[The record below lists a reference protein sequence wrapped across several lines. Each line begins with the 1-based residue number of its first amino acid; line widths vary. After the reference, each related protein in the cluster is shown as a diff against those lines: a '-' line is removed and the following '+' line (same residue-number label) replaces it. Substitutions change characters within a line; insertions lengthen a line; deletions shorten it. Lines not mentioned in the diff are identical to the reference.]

1 VNENTREEIF
11 MNKFKWMPVLKTG
24 TFKDKNGKVVTVKT
38 EDLDRVIESTNLTSD
53 PQLVV
58 EHPKFDEVGFGA
70 VAQLKRVGEI
80 LFALPKEVN
89 DKFKKAVNDG
99 KLPGR
104 SVTLDEKTFALKNIS
119 FLPPE
124 IKPAVAGLGDYSFST
139 SPLPSPY
146 QGEGIAFQLIL
157 PGENNS
163 FADLETSNFEFAQY
177 EVSSWPFRNI
187 RMIFRNL
194 KNKWIEKFGKEEAD
208 ELFPEWDIEE
218 AGNPPY
224 VSEKNPTTLNQ
235 FSQSIN
241 GDEMKLD
248 FTKLPPE
255 VKEAFDKLE
264 AEKNKVVIELQSANT
279 KLTDAQLKELRTE
292 VIQFCESDEIKL
304 KIIPA
309 DKEKVVNLLASLKE
323 KGVIEFSAAD
333 NTKVQFSAFDFTKE
347 LIKKLPNVIE
357 LEEIATKNKADNQSM
372 DADVKIG
379 KEIAAMVNPK

>member
-1 VNENTREEIF
+1 

-208 ELFPEWDIEE
+208 ELFPEWDIDET
-218 AGNPPY
+218 GNPPS
-224 VSEKNPTTLNQ
+224 VFEKNPVEVKQ

-255 VKEAFDKLE
+255 VKEAFDALETKNNKL
-264 AEKNKVVIELQSANT
+264 VIELQTAST
-279 KLTDAQLKELRTE
+279 KLTDAQQKELRSE
-292 VIQFCESDEIKL
+292 VLQFCESDEVML
-304 KIIPA
+304 KIKPA
-309 DKEKVVNLLASLKE
+309 DKEEAVQFLLAQKE
-323 KGVIEFSAAD
+323 KGVIEFSASD
-333 NTKVQFSAFDFTKE
+333 NIT
-347 LIKKLPNVIE
+347 KKLDAFEFAKRIIKQLPDVVE
-357 LEEIATKNKADNQSM
+357 LSEIATKNKADNQSM

-379 KEIAAMVNPK
+379 KKIAAMVNPK

>member
-1 VNENTREEIF
+1 
-11 MNKFKWMPVLKTG
+11 VL
-24 TFKDKNGKVVTVKT
+24 F
-38 EDLDRVIESTNLTSD
+38 
-53 PQLVV
+53 
-58 EHPKFDEVGFGA
+58 
-70 VAQLKRVGEI
+70 
-80 LFALPKEVN
+80 
-89 DKFKKAVNDG
+89 
-99 KLPGR
+99 R
-104 SVTLDEKTFALKNIS
+104 SL
-119 FLPPE
+119 
-124 IKPAVAGLGDYSFST
+124 
-139 SPLPSPY
+139 Y

>member
-1 VNENTREEIF
+1 
-11 MNKFKWMPVLKTG
+11 MSKFNWMPILKTG
-24 TFKDKNGKVVTVKT
+24 TFKDKNGKVVTVNG
-38 EDLDRVIESTNLTSD
+38 EDLDRVVNNTDLTSE

-89 DKFKKAVNDG
+89 EKFKKAVNSG

-124 IKPAVAGLGDYSFST
+124 IKPAVAGLGDYSFSQEENST
-139 SPLPSPY
+139 KLS
-146 QGEGIAFQLIL
+146 LIL
-157 PGENNS
+157 PGEKSS

-177 EVSSWPFRNI
+177 EISSWPFRNI
-187 RMIFRNL
+187 KTLFRNL

-218 AGNPPY
+218 TGNAPS
-224 VSEKNPTTLNQ
+224 VFEKQNINQ
-235 FSQSIN
+235 SLSTNMFSQSIN

-255 VKEAFDKLE
+255 VKTAFDALE
-264 AEKNKVVIELQSANT
+264 AEKNKVTIELQTATT
-279 KLTDAQLKELRTE
+279 KLTDVEKERLHNE
-292 VIQFCESDEIKL
+292 VLQFCESDEVKL
-304 KIIPA
+304 KIKPA
-309 DKEKVVNLLASLKE
+309 DKEKVVNLLMTLKE
-323 KGVIEFSAAD
+323 KGVIEFSS
-333 NTKVQFSAFDFTKE
+333 TSSGTTSKVEFNAFDFTKE
-347 LIKKLPNVIE
+347 LIKNLPDVVELSEVATKSKAGDVNISEEVKLGR
-357 LEEIATKNKADNQSM
+357 EIAEFVNKQ
-372 DADVKIG
+372 
-379 KEIAAMVNPK
+379 

>member
-146 QGEGIAFQLIL
+146 QGEGHRERLVVL
-157 PGENNS
+157 KVY
-163 FADLETSNFEFAQY
+163 DLLG
-177 EVSSWPFRNI
+177 R
-187 RMIFRNL
+187 
-194 KNKWIEKFGKEEAD
+194 
-208 ELFPEWDIEE
+208 
-218 AGNPPY
+218 
-224 VSEKNPTTLNQ
+224 
-235 FSQSIN
+235 
-241 GDEMKLD
+241 
-248 FTKLPPE
+248 
-255 VKEAFDKLE
+255 
-264 AEKNKVVIELQSANT
+264 
-279 KLTDAQLKELRTE
+279 
-292 VIQFCESDEIKL
+292 
-304 KIIPA
+304 
-309 DKEKVVNLLASLKE
+309 
-323 KGVIEFSAAD
+323 
-333 NTKVQFSAFDFTKE
+333 
-347 LIKKLPNVIE
+347 
-357 LEEIATKNKADNQSM
+357 EIATLLNKNLLPGNYTINFSTDDYQLSSGIYFYKLQMNGSSIVCKM
-372 DADVKIG
+372 NLIK
-379 KEIAAMVNPK
+379 

>member
-1 VNENTREEIF
+1 
-11 MNKFKWMPVLKTG
+11 MSKFNWMAILKTG
-24 TFKDKNGKVVTVKT
+24 TFKDKNGKVVTVT
-38 EDLDRVIESTNLTSD
+38 EEDLDRVVNNTDLTSE

-89 DKFKKAVNDG
+89 EKFKKAVNNG

-124 IKPAVAGLGDYSFST
+124 IKPAVAGLGDYSFSQEENST
-139 SPLPSPY
+139 KLS
-146 QGEGIAFQLIL
+146 LIL
-157 PGENNS
+157 PGEKSS

-177 EVSSWPFRNI
+177 EISSWPFRNI
-187 RMIFRNL
+187 KTLFRNL

-218 AGNPPY
+218 TGNAPS
-224 VSEKNPTTLNQ
+224 VFEKQNSNQ
-235 FSQSIN
+235 SLSTNMFSQSIN

-255 VKEAFDKLE
+255 VKTAFEELE
-264 AEKNKVVIELQSANT
+264 AEKNRVTIELQAATT
-279 KLTDAQLKELRTE
+279 KLTDVEKEKLRNE
-292 VIQFCESDEIKL
+292 VLQFCGSDEVKL
-304 KIIPA
+304 KIKPA
-309 DKEKVVNLLASLKE
+309 DKEKVVNLLMTLKE
-323 KGVIEFSAAD
+323 KGVIEFSSSDASGIVQ
-333 NTKVQFSAFDFTKE
+333 KVEFNAYNFTKE
-347 LIKKLPNVIE
+347 LIKNLPDIVE
-357 LEEIATKNKADNQSM
+357 LSEIALKSKAG
-372 DADVKIG
+372 DVNISEEVKLG
-379 KEIAAMVNPK
+379 REIAEFVNKL